1 MATDNKMRA
10 QRSQAGL
17 PGGAARLCAFPS
29 QLRAQLVSRDGKSF
43 FEVTG
48 YASVF
53 NRGYEMWDM
62 FGSYNETVDGAAF
75 NDTLSRNP
83 DVAFL
88 VNHRGVTMARTTNG
102 SLELTKDTTGLG
114 QHAFLNA
121 ERQDVRDLA
130 SAINDELVTEMSF
143 AFILEDGM
151 WNDDCSEFRIMKV
164 SIDRGDVSAVNYGA
178 SPWTSIEA
186 RSAEFIALTKRMPA
200 FAAQAA
206 YARLGARDDVV
217 ITVETPAVPAVEPE
231 PAGTEEPET
240 GHSVDLVK
248 ERRKVPATGYSI
260 NLVSGRRK
268 MELVNE

>member
-1 MATDNKMRA
+1 MPSLVNPTTLLRHRKKDRAIMKSDNEMRA

-29 QLRAQLVSRDGKSF
+29 ELRAQLVTRDGKSF

-62 FGSYNETVDGAAF
+62 FGSYSETVDGAAF
-75 NDTLSRNP
+75 NDTLSRSP

-130 SAINDELVTEMSF
+130 SAINDKLVTEMSF

-217 ITVETPAVPAVEPE
+217 ITIEAPVVVPAEEPE
-231 PAGTEEPET
+231 SAGTEEPKT

-248 ERRKVPATGYSI
+248 
-260 NLVSGRRK
+260 
-268 MELVNE
+268 